1 MSLLLMSH
9 VEPLNSAWR
18 ATDSDEDDE
27 HIGAEANVDNLH
39 RAAQKLHLPSEVTR
53 EDTEMQSKQLD
64 SVSSGEGVI
73 IGPNHAN
80 STKDGCECVTDIH
93 DTDNMAQNQQ
103 HQFIIQQMRQQQT
116 EQLLKHPMNNPMAS
130 IKPFGLFGNASAIP
144 DRAEMARRH
153 LQAQP
158 PSTLFAVAQANS
170 TGAYTPSGP
179 LMGFG
184 HSFGSAQSQQPQ
196 QQQQQL
202 MQQQQQQLMLQQQQQ
217 SMQQKQQQQQQRQRQ
232 QHLNAFN
239 PNSAPPGMP
248 PQFYPGCP
256 APSPSGH
263 TAPLGSVG
271 GSPSTSQQDKLVLA
285 DYQMQLML
293 LEQQNKKRL
302 FMARDKY
309 HDVTSS
315 APDGAPQAHPI
326 APMSDAGVL
335 QDYQKE
341 FIGCSHDNKNRLK
354 MRRLSEVNPPP
365 PPPPPQPPMS
375 HAPPPPGPPPSAQ
388 TFGQGAPT
396 GYHLTHV
403 GYVAPPAS
411 NNPQGLPSNAVQDQ
425 GSFDLGM
432 APGDNDSALENFDFD
447 SFLQT
452 KDDGIAPG
460 DDFDFSHAVEVG
472 GKPPGPSLFG
482 TASNK
487 GTAPE
492 KATAFGS
499 AAPSTS
505 GLFGAAPTTS
515 AAFGSA
521 APLTSGLFGAAPI
534 AASTFGSA
542 SSGLFGAPPTTAATF
557 GSAAPPTSG
566 LFGAA
571 STTASDFESATPP
584 TSGPFG
590 APPSTS
596 TVSHGLFGHGLP
608 APFVTEKTPE
618 ALTLHLISLQ
628 SFEGSWDATYSLLAP
643 LRIEVPTLQSA
654 CREAG
659 LDEKVFAT
667 ALVVA
672 VFEWKLK
679 AFEGSWELVVEKAKG
694 WLADQNVG
702 DVDELMAKTKDLV
715 K

>member
-1 MSLLLMSH
+1 
-9 VEPLNSAWR
+9 
-18 ATDSDEDDE
+18 
-27 HIGAEANVDNLH
+27 
-39 RAAQKLHLPSEVTR
+39 
-53 EDTEMQSKQLD
+53 MQGKQLD
-64 SVSSGEGVI
+64 SVSSREGVI
-73 IGPNHAN
+73 IDPNN
-80 STKDGCECVTDIH
+80 PNPTKDECECVTDIH

-103 HQFIIQQMRQQQT
+103 HQFMIQQMMQQQT

-130 IKPFGLFGNASAIP
+130 TKPFGLFGNASAIP

-158 PSTLFAVAQANS
+158 PSALFAVAHSNP
-170 TGAYTPSGP
+170 TGAYNPSGP

-184 HSFGSAQSQQPQ
+184 HPFGSAQPQQPQ
-196 QQQQQL
+196 QQQQ
-202 MQQQQQQLMLQQQQQ
+202 
-217 SMQQKQQQQQQRQRQ
+217 R
-232 QHLNAFN
+232 LNAFD
-239 PNSAPPGMP
+239 PKSAPPGMP
-248 PQFYPGCP
+248 PQSYPGCP
-256 APSPSGH
+256 APSPSGY
-263 TAPLGSVG
+263 TAPLGSMG
-271 GSPSTSQQDKLVLA
+271 GPPSTSQPNKLALA

-302 FMARDKY
+302 FMARDKD

-326 APMSDAGVL
+326 APMSDAEVL
-335 QDYQKE
+335 QDYQMQL
-341 FIGCSHDNKNRLK
+341 IGCSHDNKNRLK
-354 MRRLSEVNPPP
+354 MRRLSEVNPPLP
-365 PPPPPQPPMS
+365 PPPPFQPPMS
-375 HAPPPPGPPPSAQ
+375 HAHPPPGPPPGAQ

-396 GYHLTHV
+396 AYYFTHV
-403 GYVAPPAS
+403 DYVAPPAS
-411 NNPQGLPSNAVQDQ
+411 NKPQGLPSNAVQDQ

-432 APGDNDSALENFDFD
+432 APGDNDSVLENFDFD

-452 KDDGIAPG
+452 KDDGMAPG
-460 DDFDFSHAVEVG
+460 NVFDFSHAVEVG
-472 GKPPGPSLFG
+472 GKPPGPSPFG

-487 GTAPE
+487 GAASD
-492 KATAFGS
+492 KGTAFGS

-505 GLFGAAPTTS
+505 GLFGAPPTTS
-515 AAFGSA
+515 AA
-521 APLTSGLFGAAPI
+521 
-534 AASTFGSA
+534 
-542 SSGLFGAPPTTAATF
+542 F

-571 STTASDFESATPP
+571 STTASTFGSASSGLFGAPPTTSAAFGSAAPP
-584 TSGPFG
+584 TSGLFG
-590 APPSTS
+590 AASTTASAFGSATPTTATTFGSAAPATSGLFGAHPSTS

-618 ALTLHLISLQ
+618 ALTLHFISLQ